1 MYLFFDGVSTQW
13 FIWFFSGKRELLCS
27 ERFSISWN
35 ESTKTIS
42 ITLVVNTLAFI
53 YPHISLT
60 TLWFFDLYDSY
71 PIVKAS
77 SKRDLFVKMWKSDI
91 IQIVKNDDFCDMYSW
106 DQIFGDINPWVLWN
120 FTITN
125 DVDYEDVFRKVSIDD
140 SKTIAPMYIK
150 KPNIS

>member
-1 MYLFFDGVSTQW
+1 MKVNDIDY
-13 FIWFFSGKRELLCS
+13 REVQNIICVAWPWS
-27 ERFSISWN
+27 FTGIR
-35 ESTKTIS
+35 TV
-42 ITLVVNTLAFI
+42 TLVVNTLAFI